1 MKTKYIK
8 DQQRKFTSGSI
19 DRRQF
24 IAAMIAAGVT
34 MPSAISMSDAVL
46 AATPKKGGRLRQGF
60 SAGSTTESLDALKST
75 GAVVEI
81 CNNWCWGS
89 NLTEVQP
96 DGSVAPELAES
107 MESSDDGKTWV
118 FNLRPGV
125 EFHNGKSL
133 TPEDVIHSVNRHR
146 GDDSESAS
154 KSLFKPVV
162 DMRKDGDRQVVIE
175 LESANADFPFVLADY
190 RLVIMASDA
199 SGKVDV
205 SSGNG
210 TGPYSVASFDPGTRA
225 LFKRNP
231 NYFKADRAHFDEVE
245 TLVLVDPAAR
255 QSALTTGQVDVVDN
269 VQPKTA
275 RLLSKVPGV
284 SILEVTGTQHRTM
297 IMRLDTPPFDNFD
310 LRMALK
316 LAVKRQ
322 ELVDKIEGGHGVIG
336 NDHNISPAQQY
347 YNSEL
352 PQREYD
358 PDKAKF
364 HLEKAGMVGAELE
377 LIASPAALDGAADA
391 AVLLKASAEAI
402 GLNINVKQVPSD
414 GFWSDVWNKT
424 GNGFTTS
431 YWGGRPTND
440 WMFTTCCVA
449 ESSWNDTAWK
459 NTEAADRFNQLI
471 VAARSEL
478 DTAKRRDMYWECQR
492 LVHEDGGEIV
502 WGFTN
507 YLHGLRD
514 NVKHPEKVAGNW
526 TLDGCKSA
534 ERWWFA

>member
-8 DQQRKFTSGSI
+8 DYQRKLTSGSI

-24 IAAMIAAGVT
+24 IAAMVAAGVAV
-34 MPSAISMSDAVL
+34 PSAISMSDAVL

-89 NLTEVQP
+89 NLTEVRP

-107 MESSDDGKTWV
+107 MESGDDGKTWV

-133 TPEDVIHSVNRHR
+133 TPEDVINSVNRHR
-146 GDDSESAS
+146 GEDSESAS
-154 KSLFKPVV
+154 KSLFQPVT
-162 DMRKDGDRQVVIE
+162 DIRKDGDRQVIIE
-175 LESANADFPFVLADY
+175 LESPNADFPFVLADY
-190 RLVIMASDA
+190 RLVIMASDD
-199 SGKVDV
+199 SGKVDIA
-205 SSGNG
+205 SGNG
-210 TGPYSVASFDPGTRA
+210 TGPYAVDSFDPGTRA

-231 NYFKADRAHFDEVE
+231 NYFKSDRAHFDEVE
-245 TLVLVDPAAR
+245 SLVLVDPAAR

-284 SILEVTGTQHRTM
+284 SVLEVTGTQHRTM

-364 HLEKAGMVGAELE
+364 HLEKAGMVGAEIE

-414 GFWSDVWNKT
+414 GFWSDVWNKK

-449 ESSWNDTAWK
+449 DSNWNDTAWK
-459 NTEAADRFNQLI
+459 NTEAADRFNELI

-492 LVHEDGGEIV
+492 LIHEDGGEIV

-514 NVKHPEKVAGNW
+514 NVMHPEKVAGNW